1 MKNWKD
7 IFMMVLA
14 VVIVLCVLLTTI
26 LLMKWQ
32 VPGENKDAL
41 YLVLGALLGS
51 FTMVV
56 SYFFGS
62 SKGSSDKTELL
73 KQKDV

>member
-1 MKNWKD
+1 
-7 IFMMVLA
+7 
-14 VVIVLCVLLTTI
+14 VLCVLLTTV

-62 SKGSSDKTELL
+62 SKGSAEKTQLLTDKKSE
-73 KQKDV
+73 

>member
-62 SKGSSDKTELL
+62 SNGSSDKTELL